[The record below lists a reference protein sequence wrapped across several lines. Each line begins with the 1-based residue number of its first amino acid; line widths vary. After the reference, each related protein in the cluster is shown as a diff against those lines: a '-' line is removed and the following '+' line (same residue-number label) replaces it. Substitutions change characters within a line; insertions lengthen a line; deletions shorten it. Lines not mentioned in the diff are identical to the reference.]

1 MREREGEK
9 PEETVRPED
18 GNHFPFTVPAS
29 FPKERSHARSLTE
42 YCKLTLL
49 TMPGFGGAKK
59 KLVLSRF
66 VKAAVQVSHSSRILR
81 AGSANS
87 DGDTSTDDSSSEDEA
102 NSDLKTLTAQGDL
115 PQDFW
120 QVS

>member
-1 MREREGEK
+1 
-9 PEETVRPED
+9 
-18 GNHFPFTVPAS
+18 
-29 FPKERSHARSLTE
+29 
-42 YCKLTLL
+42 
-49 TMPGFGGAKK
+49 MPGFGGAKK

-87 DGDTSTDDSSSEDEA
+87 EGDTSTDESSSEDEA

-120 QVS
+120 QVSSPIKKG